1 MDWVYL
7 IEVLV
12 GGLMSGVM
20 YSLVAIG
27 FVLIYKSSGIFNFA
41 QGTMLLFA
49 SLTFVKMTE
58 NNVDFWT
65 AIIVALG
72 IMVVFGILT
81 EKFVIRPLAN
91 QDLLALFMATVGLA
105 TFQEGFSQFIW
116 DSDVHG
122 LQLGKF
128 LDLALLDPVPIFV
141 ADHIP
146 WLDILIPKF
155 DIFASIVAGT
165 LIVSL
170 AFFFQKT
177 RTGLSLR
184 AVSDDHMAAMAVGI
198 PLQKVWA
205 VVWAVTGMIA
215 LVAGLLWAERISVS
229 FTLIEA
235 VMKGLPVILIG
246 GLTSIPGAII
256 GGLVIGV
263 GEKLGEIYLADL
275 MGGQGIEKLN
285 FSMNDLSDKLK
296 KSTKNFKEKIMVQK
310 FIERVYEGDKR
321 ILVINGRPSEYAVVR
336 TPAMGEFKGNLA
348 AGGIASIE
356 KLNKIELSIASKIAP
371 KLKERGILIAGL
383 DIVGDFLT
391 EINITCPT
399 CFRELLDK
407 KGINL
412 MEEVFNF
419 VES

>member
-58 NNVDFWT
+58 NGIDFWT
-65 AIIVALG
+65 SLFIAAG
-72 IMVVFGILT
+72 IMVIFGIAT
-81 EKFVIRPLAN
+81 ERYVIRPLAN

-105 TFQEGFSQFIW
+105 TFQEGFSQFVW

-122 LQLGKF
+122 LQMSKF
-128 LDLALLDPVPIFV
+128 LDIGLLDPAPIFMS
-141 ADHIP
+141 DHIP

-155 DIFASIVAGT
+155 DIFASLVAGS
-165 LIVSL
+165 LIVVL

-177 RTGLSLR
+177 KTGLSLR

-198 PLQKVWA
+198 PLQTVWA
-205 VVWAVTGMIA
+205 VVWAVTGVIA
-215 LVAGLLWAERISVS
+215 LVAGLLWAERVSVS

-235 VMKGLPVILIG
+235 VMKALPVILIG
-246 GLTSIPGAII
+246 GLTSIPGAIV

-263 GEKLGEIYLADL
+263 GEKLGEIYLADVF
-275 MGGQGIEKLN
+275 GGQGIELWFAYFMALIFLIFRPQGMFGEKL
-285 FSMNDLSDKLK
+285 
-296 KSTKNFKEKIMVQK
+296 
-310 FIERVYEGDKR
+310 IERV
-321 ILVINGRPSEYAVVR
+321 
-336 TPAMGEFKGNLA
+336 
-348 AGGIASIE
+348 
-356 KLNKIELSIASKIAP
+356 
-371 KLKERGILIAGL
+371 
-383 DIVGDFLT
+383 
-391 EINITCPT
+391 
-399 CFRELLDK
+399 
-407 KGINL
+407 
-412 MEEVFNF
+412 
-419 VES
+419 

>member
-58 NNVDFWT
+58 NGIDFWT
-65 AIIVALG
+65 ALFIAAG
-72 IMVVFGILT
+72 IMVIFGVAT
-81 EKFVIRPLAN
+81 ERYVIRPLAN

-122 LQLGKF
+122 LQMSKF
-128 LDLALLDPVPIFV
+128 LDIGLLDPAPIFMS
-141 ADHIP
+141 DHIP

-155 DIFASIVAGT
+155 DIFASLVAGS
-165 LIVSL
+165 LIVVL

-177 RTGLSLR
+177 KTGLSLR
-184 AVSDDHMAAMAVGI
+184 AVSDAHMAAMAVGI
-198 PLQKVWA
+198 PLQTVWA
-205 VVWAVTGMIA
+205 VVWAVTGVIA
-215 LVAGLLWAERISVS
+215 LVAGLLWAERVSVS

-235 VMKGLPVILIG
+235 VMKALQVILIV

-263 GEKLGEIYLADL
+263 GEKLGEIYLADVF
-275 MGGQGIEKLN
+275 GGQGIELWFAYFMALIFLVFRPQGMFGEKL
-285 FSMNDLSDKLK
+285 
-296 KSTKNFKEKIMVQK
+296 
-310 FIERVYEGDKR
+310 IERV
-321 ILVINGRPSEYAVVR
+321 
-336 TPAMGEFKGNLA
+336 
-348 AGGIASIE
+348 
-356 KLNKIELSIASKIAP
+356 
-371 KLKERGILIAGL
+371 
-383 DIVGDFLT
+383 
-391 EINITCPT
+391 
-399 CFRELLDK
+399 
-407 KGINL
+407 
-412 MEEVFNF
+412 
-419 VES
+419 

>member
-58 NNVDFWT
+58 NGIDFWT
-65 AIIVALG
+65 SLFIAAG
-72 IMVVFGILT
+72 IMVIFGVAT
-81 EKFVIRPLAN
+81 ERYVIRPLAN

-105 TFQEGFSQFIW
+105 TFQEGFSQFVW

-122 LQLGKF
+122 LQMSKF
-128 LDLALLDPVPIFV
+128 LDIGLLDPAPIFMS
-141 ADHIP
+141 DHIP

-155 DIFASIVAGT
+155 DIFASLVAGS
-165 LIVSL
+165 LIVIL

-177 RTGLSLR
+177 KTGLSLR

-198 PLQKVWA
+198 PLQTVWA
-205 VVWAVTGMIA
+205 VVWAVTGVIA
-215 LVAGLLWAERISVS
+215 LVAGLLWAERVSVS

-235 VMKGLPVILIG
+235 VMKALPVILIG
-246 GLTSIPGAII
+246 GLTSIPGAIV

-263 GEKLGEIYLADL
+263 GEKLGEIYLADVF
-275 MGGQGIEKLN
+275 GGQGIELWFAYFMALIFLIFRPQGMFGEKL
-285 FSMNDLSDKLK
+285 
-296 KSTKNFKEKIMVQK
+296 
-310 FIERVYEGDKR
+310 IERV
-321 ILVINGRPSEYAVVR
+321 
-336 TPAMGEFKGNLA
+336 
-348 AGGIASIE
+348 
-356 KLNKIELSIASKIAP
+356 
-371 KLKERGILIAGL
+371 
-383 DIVGDFLT
+383 
-391 EINITCPT
+391 
-399 CFRELLDK
+399 
-407 KGINL
+407 
-412 MEEVFNF
+412 
-419 VES
+419 